1 MLIKKAD
8 DRSADI
14 EILKALSARPDVSQ
28 DIRRLIDREVRN
40 IQSGIRG
47 EAEAAY
53 EMEFHYGASKN
64 WVIIHD
70 LRLECNGRS
79 AQIDH
84 LLINRFLEIYVCES
98 KRFSEGVA
106 VNEQGEFSAFFGSKP
121 YGIPSPLEQNRRHMA
136 VLESIFKTGLVAP
149 PKRLGFTITPS
160 LQGLVLVSKT
170 ARISRPKAKIDGIE
184 TIIKND
190 QLKAKIDRNIDK
202 DNNIL
207 GAAKIV
213 GQDTLED
220 FALRL
225 VTAHKPIRF
234 DWLAKFGLPAVAPP
248 QAQAQVKGVAP
259 PQEDAPSA
267 SSVELTGERK
277 SKLVCSSCEA
287 VVAYNVAKFC
297 WFNKPRFGGKVFCME
312 CQKAIPNP

>member
-121 YGIPSPLEQNRRHMA
+121 YGIPSPLEQNCH
-136 VLESIFKTGLVAP
+136 F
-149 PKRLGFTITPS
+149 
-160 LQGLVLVSKT
+160 
-170 ARISRPKAKIDGIE
+170 
-184 TIIKND
+184 
-190 QLKAKIDRNIDK
+190 LK
-202 DNNIL
+202 
-207 GAAKIV
+207 
-213 GQDTLED
+213 
-220 FALRL
+220 
-225 VTAHKPIRF
+225 
-234 DWLAKFGLPAVAPP
+234 
-248 QAQAQVKGVAP
+248 
-259 PQEDAPSA
+259 
-267 SSVELTGERK
+267 
-277 SKLVCSSCEA
+277 
-287 VVAYNVAKFC
+287 
-297 WFNKPRFGGKVFCME
+297 
-312 CQKAIPNP
+312 